1 MPEPPDSSG
10 SKTRN
15 LFPPTC
21 SWGLRNDTGEASI
34 CKNRRLLNVKPQVS
48 YQQYTQ
54 NVIVYIFYHCKIKG
68 FSCVCAQERDYF
80 LKYHGKG
87 TQILRPEQTQA
98 CPRTAEHVWVLLQ
111 SKIRTADFTAVKFF
125 LHERGLFPS
134 ALFLFWERKEDWISS
149 FTSFWSIPLYCSV
162 HVYSDTITDKAKAN
176 PSLKLTQPRLLD
188 F

>member
-68 FSCVCAQERDYF
+68 SSCVCAQERDYF

-125 LHERGLFPS
+125 FTWEGIISISTISLLRKKRRLDLFIYI
-134 ALFLFWERKEDWISS
+134 LLK
-149 FTSFWSIPLYCSV
+149 
-162 HVYSDTITDKAKAN
+162 YSTV
-176 PSLKLTQPRLLD
+176 LLCPCLQWHYHW
-188 F
+188 

>member
-54 NVIVYIFYHCKIKG
+54 NVIVYIYYHCKIKG

-125 LHERGLFPS
+125 TWEGIISISTISLLRKKRRLDLFIYILLKDVHCT
-134 ALFLFWERKEDWISS
+134 ALSM
-149 FTSFWSIPLYCSV
+149 FTVTL
-162 HVYSDTITDKAKAN
+162 
-176 PSLKLTQPRLLD
+176 SLIRQRPTQALS
-188 F
+188 